1 MFGLPLA
8 FTTPWLLS
16 AFVALPVLWILLRA
30 VPPAPIRRRFPGV
43 ALLLGLQDDESV
55 MDRTPWWLLLLR
67 MLLIAALILGLAG
80 PVLNPEERSDSDAP
94 LLVVLDGGWASGPA
108 WAEQS
113 ELLESTLR
121 EADRSGR
128 DAALLRL
135 TDPQAVGFLPA
146 GALVRRIPDAA
157 PLAWLPDD
165 ADVQAVLA
173 EIEGRAFD
181 SVWFSDG
188 LEFEG
193 RDRLRTA
200 LQAAGQLRVV
210 QSSEPVLAIQS
221 VGFDDGILTATV
233 RRSAPVASVE
243 RQIEVK
249 GLDPNGVD
257 RTLARAALRFDGAD
271 LQTDVS
277 FSLPSELR
285 GRITQFAI
293 EGLRSAG
300 AVYLTDD
307 ALKRREVAIISTRDD
322 REGLE
327 LLSPSH
333 YLRQALVETTELIE
347 AAIPV
352 VIPANPDVI
361 ILADIAT
368 LAPAEEE
375 ALIEWTQEGGLL
387 LRFAGPQMAASDL
400 SRSEEHP
407 LMPVRLRAGGRSVG
421 GAMSWGEPK
430 TLAPFTEDSPFFGLP
445 LPEDV
450 RVTAQ
455 VVAQPDPSLA
465 DRVLAELSDGT
476 PLVTRKAVGQG
487 QVVLFHVSANAEWSG
502 LPLSGLFVQM
512 LDRLAVLS
520 AKSGSA
526 ADVMDGT
533 IWQPLQ
539 VMDGLGRL
547 SDAKTLSGIAGEVIS
562 QEALG
567 PDVLPGL
574 YQNGEE
580 VFARNV
586 FAAGDGL
593 KAFEWPASVTIEGLE
608 QDVTRDLTSWF
619 LMAALAL
626 LAIDTVLSLML
637 SGRLSGLRAAPS
649 ALAALALLGATST
662 DLGAQEAPRLTDE
675 IALGYVVTGDQR
687 IDDMSYAGLYGL
699 SNVLFSRTSIEP
711 VPPEA
716 VDLETSELAFFPF
729 LYWPI
734 SPDQPLPSGEAYAK
748 LNQYL
753 RSGGMILFDTRDAD
767 VARLG
772 SGSPNG
778 RKLQALAQPL
788 DIPQLEVVPKDHVLT
803 RTFYLLQDFPGR
815 YASRE
820 VWVEAAP
827 ADAAQVEGMPFR
839 NLNDGVTPVVIGGN
853 DWASAWATNEFGVF
867 LNPVGRGLQG
877 ERQREIAYRFGVNLI
892 MHVLTGNYKS
902 DQVHVPALLDRLG
915 Q

>member
-1 MFGLPLA
+1 MD
-8 FTTPWLLS
+8 
-16 AFVALPVLWILLRA
+16 FVAGRA
-30 VPPAPIRRRFPGV
+30 PAPIRRRFPGV

-135 TDPQAVGFLPA
+135 TDPQAVEFLPA
-146 GALVRRIPDAA
+146 GALVRRIPDAV

-210 QSSEPVLAIQS
+210 QSSDPVLAIQS

-257 RTLARAALRFDGAD
+257 RTLARAALRFDGTD

-533 IWQPLQ
+533 IWRPLQ

-586 FAAGDGL
+586 FSPDDDL
-593 KAFEWPASVTIEGLE
+593 RAFDWPASVTIEGLE
-608 QDVTRDLTSWF
+608 QDTTRDLTSWF
-619 LMAALAL
+619 LIAALAL

-637 SGRLSGLRAAPS
+637 SGRLSGLRAAPRR
-649 ALAALALLGATST
+649 LLRWRF
-662 DLGAQEAPRLTDE
+662 LVRH
-675 IALGYVVTGDQR
+675 R
-687 IDDMSYAGLYGL
+687 
-699 SNVLFSRTSIEP
+699 RT
-711 VPPEA
+711 
-716 VDLETSELAFFPF
+716 L
-729 LYWPI
+729 
-734 SPDQPLPSGEAYAK
+734 
-748 LNQYL
+748 
-753 RSGGMILFDTRDAD
+753 
-767 VARLG
+767 
-772 SGSPNG
+772 G
-778 RKLQALAQPL
+778 RKRL
-788 DIPQLEVVPKDHVLT
+788 
-803 RTFYLLQDFPGR
+803 R
-815 YASRE
+815 ASRMRL
-820 VWVEAAP
+820 P
-827 ADAAQVEGMPFR
+827 
-839 NLNDGVTPVVIGGN
+839 
-853 DWASAWATNEFGVF
+853 WAMW
-867 LNPVGRGLQG
+867 
-877 ERQREIAYRFGVNLI
+877 
-892 MHVLTGNYKS
+892 
-902 DQVHVPALLDRLG
+902 
-915 Q
+915 

>member
-67 MLLIAALILGLAG
+67 MLLIAALIIGLAG

-135 TDPQAVGFLPA
+135 TDPQAVEFLPA

-165 ADVQAVLA
+165 ADVQTVLA
-173 EIEGRAFD
+173 EIEGLGFD

-210 QSSEPVLAIQS
+210 QSSDPVLAIQS

-352 VIPANPDVI
+352 VIPANPNVI

-526 ADVMDGT
+526 ADVMEGT

-567 PDVLPGL
+567 PDVMPGL

-586 FAAGDGL
+586 FAAGDDL
-593 KAFEWPASVTIEGLE
+593 RAFDWPASVTIEGLE
-608 QDVTRDLTSWF
+608 QDVTSDLTSWF
-619 LMAALAL
+619 LIAALAL

-734 SPDQPLPSGEAYAK
+734 SLDQPLPSGEAYAK

-853 DWASAWATNEFGVF
+853 DWASAWATNEFGVY

>member
-1 MFGLPLA
+1 MLGLPLA

-135 TDPQAVGFLPA
+135 TDPQAVEFLPA

-210 QSSEPVLAIQS
+210 QSSDPVLAIQS

-257 RTLARAALRFDGAD
+257 RTLARAALRFDGTD

-562 QEALG
+562 QKALG

-586 FAAGDGL
+586 FAAGDDL
-593 KAFEWPASVTIEGLE
+593 RAFDWPASVTIEGLE

-619 LMAALAL
+619 LIAALAL

-853 DWASAWATNEFGVF
+853 DWASAWATNEFGVY